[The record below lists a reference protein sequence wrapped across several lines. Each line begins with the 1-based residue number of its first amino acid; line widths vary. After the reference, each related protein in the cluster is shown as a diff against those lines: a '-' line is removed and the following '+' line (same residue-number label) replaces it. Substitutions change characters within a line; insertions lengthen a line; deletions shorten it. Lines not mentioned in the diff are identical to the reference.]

1 MIDFY
6 SNTRSVLDRY
16 NQIQDKIKTSYDETT
31 DEEDEFNTNLPLYLA
46 HGLLKDASDS
56 PYAQEELVKMANII
70 IAALQGGTKYGPK

>member
-31 DEEDEFNTNLPLYLA
+31 NEEDEFNINLPLYLA
-46 HGLLKDASDS
+46 QGLLKDASDS
-56 PYAQEELVKMANII
+56 PYAQEELFKTANII
-70 IAALQGGTKYGPK
+70 IAALQGRD

>member
-31 DEEDEFNTNLPLYLA
+31 DEEDEFITNLPLYLA
-46 HGLLKDASDS
+46 SGLLTDVSDS
-56 PYAQEELVKMANII
+56 PYAQEELVKTAEII
-70 IAALQGGTKYGPK
+70 ISVFREET